1 LKHTF
6 FFTEINYGVVEI
18 ESDTLPNRDDV
29 IRKVI
34 DGYAIWG
41 DSEYSEIGLLD
52 EKSQTVDY
60 LSFND
65 GKEVIHGYEI
75 QRTILFT
82 DGKGIALAENLNAP
96 DPYVTWQ
103 FTEEN
108 GKRDYYWG
116 KYTTSKDRATTDFE
130 NRATSYH
137 KDNGVSEIGAY
148 KYYSTQRPIDIA
160 TYPKTE
166 NGPVRFENYDR
177 REEVEQGRM
186 LAWGHLIY
194 DAPLTDDEI
203 YEYELRAAPDN
214 PDIIALMKEQA
225 QLVGHWEE
233 MKGLPDDKRYT
244 WHRPSISAFD
254 LREPIITPALMAR
267 RFRRAEHELALENEK
282 TSPKPIME
290 QLAEAAKNVQHRDS
304 LAISKNTNRDER

>member
-1 LKHTF
+1 MHKF

-29 IRKVI
+29 IREVI
-34 DGYAIWG
+34 DGNAIWG
-41 DSEYSEIGLLD
+41 DSEYKEIGLLD
-52 EKSQTVDY
+52 EKTQTVDY

-65 GKEVIHGYEI
+65 GKEAIHGYEI
-75 QRTILFT
+75 QRMILFS
-82 DGKGIALAENLNAP
+82 DSKGFALAENPDAP

-108 GKRDYYWG
+108 GNRDYYWG

-130 NRATSYH
+130 NRVTSYH
-137 KDNGVSEIGAY
+137 KDNGVLEVGAY

-160 TYPKTE
+160 TYPKIK
-166 NGPVRFENYDR
+166 NRPVRFENYDK
-177 REEVEQGRM
+177 REEVEQGRI

-203 YEYELRAAPDN
+203 YEYELRAAHDN
-214 PDIIALMKEQA
+214 PDIVALMKEQA
-225 QLVGHWEE
+225 QVVGHWED

-254 LREPIITPALMAR
+254 LREPVVTPALLAR
-267 RFRRAEHELALENEK
+267 RLRRAEHELTLENEK
-282 TSPKPIME
+282 TSPKPISQ
-290 QLAEAAKNVQHRDS
+290 QLAEAEKKVQYRDS
-304 LAISKNTNRDER
+304 LAVSKNTNRDER